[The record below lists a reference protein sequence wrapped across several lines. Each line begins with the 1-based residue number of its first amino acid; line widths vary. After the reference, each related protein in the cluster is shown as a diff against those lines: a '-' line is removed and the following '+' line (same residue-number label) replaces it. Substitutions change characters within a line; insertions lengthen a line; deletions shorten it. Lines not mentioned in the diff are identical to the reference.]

1 MSYSSAFKEYLE
13 IARENSLS
21 TEEKIDKVRDKFVT
35 EEPQF
40 KLRNQRKLNK
50 RLKKELNIDDP
61 SIDLF
66 IKLEWW
72 ENNFILRANYMI
84 H

>member
-66 IKLEWW
+66 IKLE
-72 ENNFILRANYMI
+72 
-84 H
+84 